1 MALTE
6 GDKVDQQ
13 RTADTLRR
21 IALTVGLGL
30 CWASEELVTFRVGGL
45 PLEDGSVYLYGAYL
59 PLLALFGTLL
69 ALVPSLG
76 KLLERDM
83 APMVAL
89 LLGVFGVLVLALFPH
104 EGLAVVSGVAFYT
117 AGAAAVNVLWMRQFV
132 FSGVRE
138 VRRAIVATAVATSV
152 LLPLWWLPDAGAL
165 LAAAILFVLSAG
177 AYGLVDKGEMP
188 RHESTC
194 VDAPSM
200 GRGEMRRWAAPA
212 GVCVLMMGFGFA
224 QYTAYHY
231 GLPETN
237 PISWEVFSHILAIV
251 LLAGAVYGARD
262 GELTFG
268 FKMATTLMLFSFV
281 LLAVLWPSIGASAAL
296 AAATDGMLE
305 LVLLL
310 ALVEYVSARGLPPIR
325 AFGGYLAFVAGT
337 QLVGCALSVLDH
349 AFLPPAS
356 YSVVGLVL
364 VGLLIVAAVWLLN
377 DKTITAFLWE
387 GQEKRER
394 GAEANACAGR
404 PSGSGDAT
412 KPISF
417 DERAAAVAAAFRLT
431 ARESEIMAL
440 FAKGRSSSFIAEM
453 FCVSNNTV
461 RSHILHLYAK
471 CDVHSRQELIT
482 LIDEWEPAS

>member
-1 MALTE
+1 MTDAM
-6 GDKVDQQ
+6 
-13 RTADTLRR
+13 RR

-45 PLEDGSVYLYGAYL
+45 PLENGSVYLYGAYL
-59 PLLALFGTLL
+59 PLLALFGALL
-69 ALVPSLG
+69 ALAPSLG
-76 KLLERDM
+76 KLLEHGM
-83 APMVAL
+83 ASMAAL
-89 LLGVFGVLVLALFPH
+89 LLGVFGVLILALFPH
-104 EGLAVVSGVAFYT
+104 EGLAIVGGVAFYT
-117 AGAAAVNVLWMRQFV
+117 AGAAVINVLWMQQFV
-132 FSGVRE
+132 FSGARE
-138 VRRAIVATAVATSV
+138 ARRAIVATAVATSV

-165 LAAAILFVLSAG
+165 LAAAVLFVLSAG
-177 AYGLVDKGEMP
+177 AYGLMGKGEVS
-188 RHESTC
+188 RRELTC
-194 VDAPSM
+194 VGVAPM
-200 GRGEMRRWAAPA
+200 GRGEMRRWAAPT

-231 GLPETN
+231 GLPEAN
-237 PISWEVFSHILAIV
+237 PISWEVFSHVLAIV
-251 LLAGAVYGARD
+251 LLAGAVYGARG

-325 AFGGYLAFVAGT
+325 TFGGYLAFVATT

-356 YSVVGLVL
+356 YSVVGLML
-364 VGLLIVAAVWLLN
+364 VGLLIITAVWLLN

-387 GQEKRER
+387 GQEKRKC
-394 GAEANACAGR
+394 GAKANAFTEG
-404 PSGSGDAT
+404 PSNSGDAVGLV
-412 KPISF
+412 SF
-417 DERAAAVAAAFRLT
+417 DERAVAVAETFGLT
-431 ARESEIMAL
+431 ARESEVMAL

-471 CDVHSRQELIT
+471 CNVHSRQELIT
-482 LIDEWEPAS
+482 LIDEWGLPES

>member
-1 MALTE
+1 
-6 GDKVDQQ
+6 
-13 RTADTLRR
+13 
-21 IALTVGLGL
+21 
-30 CWASEELVTFRVGGL
+30 
-45 PLEDGSVYLYGAYL
+45 
-59 PLLALFGTLL
+59 
-69 ALVPSLG
+69 
-76 KLLERDM
+76 
-83 APMVAL
+83 
-89 LLGVFGVLVLALFPH
+89 
-104 EGLAVVSGVAFYT
+104 
-117 AGAAAVNVLWMRQFV
+117 MRQFV

-262 GELTFG
+262 GELTLG

-310 ALVEYVSARGLPPIR
+310 ALVEYVSARGFPSFELSAAISHLWRELGWLAVRCLCSTTLSCPQLPIR
-325 AFGGYLAFVAGT
+325 SWALCLWAYSSLR
-337 QLVGCALSVLDH
+337 QYGC
-349 AFLPPAS
+349 
-356 YSVVGLVL
+356 
-364 VGLLIVAAVWLLN
+364 
-377 DKTITAFLWE
+377 
-387 GQEKRER
+387 
-394 GAEANACAGR
+394 
-404 PSGSGDAT
+404 
-412 KPISF
+412 
-417 DERAAAVAAAFRLT
+417 
-431 ARESEIMAL
+431 
-440 FAKGRSSSFIAEM
+440 
-453 FCVSNNTV
+453 
-461 RSHILHLYAK
+461 
-471 CDVHSRQELIT
+471 
-482 LIDEWEPAS
+482 

>member
-1 MALTE
+1 M
-6 GDKVDQQ
+6 DQQ
-13 RTADTLRR
+13 KTTNAMRR
-21 IALTVGLGL
+21 VALTVGLGL
-30 CWASEELVTFRVGGL
+30 CWASEELVTFRVSGL
-45 PLEDGSVYLYGAYL
+45 PSGDGSLYLYAAYL
-59 PLLALFGTLL
+59 PLLFLFGALL
-69 ALVPSLG
+69 ALAPFLG
-76 KLLERDM
+76 KLMKRG
-83 APMVAL
+83 AVPVAAL
-89 LLGVFGVLVLALFPH
+89 FLGVFGILVLALFPH
-104 EGLAVVSGVAFYT
+104 EGLAIVGGVAFYT
-117 AGAAAVNVLWMRQFV
+117 AGVAVVNVLWMCELAFT
-132 FSGVRE
+132 SARE
-138 VRRAIVATAVATSV
+138 ARRAIAVTAVTTAIMLPFWWLSEAGV
-152 LLPLWWLPDAGAL
+152 LLT
-165 LAAAILFVLSAG
+165 AAILFALSAG
-177 AYGLVDKGEMP
+177 AYGFVSRE
-188 RHESTC
+188 E
-194 VDAPSM
+194 PSCRELAC
-200 GRGEMRRWAAPA
+200 GDGASVRRDEMRRWAAPV

-237 PISWEVFSHILAIV
+237 PISWEAFSHVLAVV

-281 LLAVLWPSIGASAAL
+281 LLAVLWPSIGASVAL

-310 ALVEYVSARGLPPIR
+310 ALIEYVRAQGLSSVR

-337 QLVGCALSVLDH
+337 QLIGCALSVLDH
-349 AFLPPAS
+349 ALLPS
-356 YSVVGLVL
+356 VSSSVVGLVL
-364 VGLLIVAAVWLLN
+364 VALLIVTAVWLLN

-387 GQEKRER
+387 EREKREHD
-394 GAEANACAGR
+394 AEPDADTAG
-404 PSGSGDAT
+404 SAASGDAT
-412 KPISF
+412 ETVSF
-417 DERAAAVAAAFRLT
+417 DERAAAVAEAFGLT
-431 ARESEIMAL
+431 ARESEVMAL